1 MRLLLSGV
9 SIIVA
14 DVAALMLAAVVAV
27 VAVATYLLSSLIAKR
42 VLTKGRDSPESVKV
56 RDFIYKYFQL
66 AQSKEIEKIE
76 EFFDPRFTKFGDSP
90 PYDRRDFGRA
100 LMLEQLHFASLSDY
114 DFKIENLNIEVMSNV
129 ALATFLLEVT
139 GMIIDDYSFRG
150 TSVNNTSRVTIVLQ
164 TDKNDQWKMV
174 HQHLSNLDG

>member
-14 DVAALMLAAVVAV
+14 DVAALMLAAVI
-27 VAVATYLLSSLIAKR
+27 AVATYLLSSLIAKR

-114 DFKIENLNIEVMSNV
+114 DFKIENLNIEVMGNV

-150 TSVNNTSRVTIVLQ
+150 TSINNTSRVTIVLQ